1 VMGLMEPWVALAEWS
16 VERVL
21 GNSPVGALVSARDLA
36 FAGVTFYL
44 GANLV
49 SHLGTDPVAVDR
61 LLEAAERAAGL
72 LELLEAGTPDLP
84 R

>member
-1 VMGLMEPWVALAEWS
+1 MDGLLSQVVQAASLIVRPAPS
-16 VERVL
+16 VS
-21 GNSPVGALVSARDLA
+21 GI
-36 FAGVTFYL
+36 VTFYL